1 MKIVEVIVVKHTYKI
16 LKTDMELFG
25 AALVQTHVYVVSVD
39 EDLRVTFEDYG
50 GIVEEIKPESV
61 KIAGKIFIRNQLEFR
76 VDLIA
81 GENPE

>member
-1 MKIVEVIVVKHTYKI
+1 MKIVEVIVVKRTYKI

-25 AALVQTHVYVVSVD
+25 AALVQAHVYVVSVD
-39 EDLRVTFEDYG
+39 EELRVTFEDYG

-61 KIAGKIFIRNQLEFR
+61 KIAGKIFMRNQLEFR
-76 VDLIA
+76 VDLIV

>member
-1 MKIVEVIVVKHTYKI
+1 MKIVEVIVVKRTYKI

-25 AALVQTHVYVVSVD
+25 AALVQAHVYVVSVD
-39 EDLRVTFEDYG
+39 EELRVTFEDYG

-61 KIAGKIFIRNQLEFR
+61 KIAGKIFMRNQLEFR

>member
-1 MKIVEVIVVKHTYKI
+1 MKRTYKI
-16 LKTDMELFG
+16 LKTDMELFR
-25 AALVQTHVYVVSVD
+25 AALVQAHVYVVSVD

-61 KIAGKIFIRNQLEFR
+61 KIAGKIFMRNQLEFR

>member
-1 MKIVEVIVVKHTYKI
+1 MKRTYKI

-25 AALVQTHVYVVSVD
+25 AALVQAHVYVVSVD
-39 EDLRVTFEDYG
+39 EELRVTFEDYG

-61 KIAGKIFIRNQLEFR
+61 KIAGKIFMRNQLEFR
-76 VDLIA
+76 VDLIV

>member
-1 MKIVEVIVVKHTYKI
+1 MKRTYKI

-25 AALVQTHVYVVSVD
+25 AALVQAHVYVVSVD

-61 KIAGKIFIRNQLEFR
+61 KIAGKIFMRNQLEFR

-81 GENPE
+81 RENPE

>member
-1 MKIVEVIVVKHTYKI
+1 MKRVEVIVVKRTYKI

-25 AALVQTHVYVVSVD
+25 AALVQAHVYVVSVD

-61 KIAGKIFIRNQLEFR
+61 KIAGKIFMRNQLEFR

-81 GENPE
+81 RENPE